1 MMGGVGSMGGEV
13 CGVSYEARGVR
24 TRRPGGQCTMQ
35 AHAHAHEGSRLGCA
49 KHDAQELGGR
59 AVWAKHTTAHR
70 ATLAQGR
77 RWRRDV
83 RAGQVEAGLDG
94 RNTTVGEIERKGRW
108 TSGSRWMK
116 TGRAS

>member
-1 MMGGVGSMGGEV
+1 MSGHDGQAGGAL
-13 CGVSYEARGVR
+13 CRR
-24 TRRPGGQCTMQ
+24 TRMRMRVRG
-35 AHAHAHEGSRLGCA
+35 LGA

-94 RNTTVGEIERKGRW
+94 RSTTVGEIERKGKW
-108 TSGSRWMK
+108 TSGCRWMK
-116 TGRAS
+116 QDEQVELLQCWVEEATGKRK